1 MNEDLIND
9 ITFWF
14 IIIASI
20 IFLCFLLFSFFNII
34 KEFKLLKKL
43 KKELNKSIKR
53 LYNITEIGESYTFKD
68 GNEIVISDKYQE
80 DNKFYFEYKYV
91 NQDAKTIKDLINDE
105 HYTVTV
111 QQFAQLVENYGRK

>member
-1 MNEDLIND
+1 MNEDLTND
-9 ITFWF
+9 IIFWF

-20 IFLCFLLFSFFNII
+20 IFVCFLLFSFFNII

-43 KKELNKSIKR
+43 KKELNKSIKK
-53 LYNITEIGESYTFKD
+53 LYNNIEIGEFYTFKD

-91 NQDAKTIKDLINDE
+91 NTKEFSCQT
-105 HYTVTV
+105 
-111 QQFAQLVENYGRK
+111 FS